1 MWQSPYS
8 HTGSAARQTHQALRQ
23 AAAFDR
29 CSRRGSVAHQV
40 RQTLLRV
47 GASGRCLHRG
57 SAARRL
63 QPEHRQQAAASG
75 HCWRSGRVVPRQELQ
90 SLRFFPQ
97 SLRDL
102 GLVEE
107 PQVGN
112 DVKSGLNIPM
122 KHLGAGKNYLSAF
135 SKKNKNLKRSC
146 NLGQLQKDERSEE
159 GFFSN
164 KSPESKC
171 SLRNLKLS
179 LKKSI

>member
-8 HTGSAARQTHQALRQ
+8 RTGSAARQAHRALRQ
-23 AAAFDR
+23 AAAFGR

-40 RQTLLRV
+40 RQALLRV

-57 SAARRL
+57 SAVRRL
-63 QPEHRQQAAASG
+63 QPERRQQAAASG
-75 HCWRSGRVVPRQELQ
+75 HCWRSGRAVPRQELQ
-90 SLRFFPQ
+90 SRWCLLP
-97 SLRDL
+97 SLQDL

-122 KHLGAGKNYLSAF
+122 KHLGAGKNYSSAF
-135 SKKNKNLKRSC
+135 SRKNRNLKRSC

-164 KSPESKC
+164 KLLESKC

-179 LKKSI
+179 PKKSI